1 MLKYILNEDA
11 LMILTGQGVYQWPSS
26 NPLFDTIVNRIK
38 NGATLEDVL
47 SLERIFYED
56 DELSLLQERENPDN
70 IEVFYNGRY
79 FELHVALAGILTI
92 LHRKNGERGQE
103 LIEKSIPFLKALFD
117 APVDYEKIVDVLE
130 KGHYGFLP
138 DGSLLILKKK
148 EEASAG
154 VKYFLDFDLKD
165 AIGIDEYV
173 INTVIKVD
181 LKDLNQDMI
190 FEGYEVV
197 TDCIGPVKC
206 FKEGLVENIDVIK
219 DSKYLD

>member
-11 LMILTGQGVYQWPSS
+11 LMILTGQGVYQWSS
-26 NPLFDTIVNRIK
+26 ANPLFETIVNRIK

-56 DELSLLQERENPDN
+56 DELSLLQDRENPDN

-79 FELHVALAGILTI
+79 FELHVALARKLTI

-103 LIEKSIPFLKALFD
+103 LIMICIPFLKALFD
-117 APVDYEKIVDVLE
+117 APVDYERIIDVLE

-138 DGSLLILKKK
+138 DGSLLILKKHEK
-148 EEASAG
+148 SSAG
-154 VKYFLDFDLKD
+154 VKYFLDFALED
-165 AIGIDEYV
+165 ATNIDEYV
-173 INTVIKVD
+173 INTIIKAD

-190 FEGYEVV
+190 FEGYEIVS
-197 TDCIGPVKC
+197 DFIGPVKC

-219 DSKYLD
+219 NSKYLE